1 MKLGKVLMG
10 DFNGCNNSR
19 LLFTGTDDSLMYKIK
34 TEDISEDFSND
45 KEMLGF
51 SNYWLSQNATMIWTN

>member
-1 MKLGKVLMG
+1 MG

>member
-1 MKLGKVLMG
+1 MELGNVLMG

-19 LLFTGTDDSLMYKIK
+19 LLFTGTDDSLMYKVK

-45 KEMLGF
+45 KEMLEF
-51 SNYWLSQNATMIWTN
+51 SNYWLSQNAMMIWTN

>member
-45 KEMLGF
+45 KEMLEF
-51 SNYWLSQNATMIWTN
+51 SNYWLSQNAMMIWTN

>member
-1 MKLGKVLMG
+1 MG

-34 TEDISEDFSND
+34 TEDISEDFSNN